1 MKVDIGPY
9 LNFIGPY
16 QIADMLCFWVK
27 KVPDEYGIKSKPNWV
42 HEFGRWL
49 AEDKNGDDSWLTKAC
64 QWVHSKQ
71 HRKIKIKLH
80 PYDTWNMDSTLAMI
94 IVPMLKQLK
103 ATSHSLGSIH
113 PDDCPPELRG
123 NFDPDVHDT
132 WYSKER
138 WEWFMDELI
147 WTFTQLD
154 PRTDGEAQFFDHSE
168 VDHKDTDL
176 NKQISKIKMD
186 REGLDAYNARIDNGL
201 RLFGKYY
208 RTLWD

>member
-1 MKVDIGPY
+1 MKVFIGKHKNY
-9 LNFIGPY
+9 IGPY
-16 QIADMLCFWVK
+16 QIADMLCFWVPK
-27 KVPDEYGIKSKPNWV
+27 QKDEHGFKNKPKWV
-42 HEFGRWL
+42 HNFGTWL
-49 AEDKNGDDSWLTKAC
+49 AVDKNDNPSWLNKFC
-64 QWVHSKQ
+64 EWVDSKKE
-71 HRKIKIKLH
+71 RKIKIKLH

-103 ATSHSLGSIH
+103 ETSHSLGSIH

-168 VDHKDTDL
+168 FDNKEKSIS
-176 NKQISKIKMD
+176 KQISNIKMD
-186 REGLDAYNARIDNGL
+186 SDGLKAYNDRIDNGL
-201 RLFGKYY
+201 RLFGKYF
-208 RTLWD
+208 RHLWD